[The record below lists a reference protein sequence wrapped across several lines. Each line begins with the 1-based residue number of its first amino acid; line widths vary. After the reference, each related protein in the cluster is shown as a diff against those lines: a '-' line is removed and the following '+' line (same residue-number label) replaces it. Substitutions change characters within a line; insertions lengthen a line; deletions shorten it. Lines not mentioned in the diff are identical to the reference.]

1 MNNDQSIK
9 ILVIDD
15 NDILRE
21 YIRFVLES
29 NGYSVDE
36 SADGNEGLSRFS
48 ANKYAVVITD
58 MVMPGKDGY
67 ETIHALKILN
77 PDIHIIAMSGMDMH
91 DHLYETTNI
100 FKADAMLT
108 KPFTGKELLEA
119 IKQVQAPCRK

>member
-1 MNNDQSIK
+1 
-9 ILVIDD
+9 
-15 NDILRE
+15 
-21 YIRFVLES
+21 VLES

>member
-1 MNNDQSIK
+1 MNNDQLTK

-29 NGYSVDE
+29 DGYSVDE
-36 SADGNEGLSRFS
+36 SADGDEGLSQFS
-48 ANKYAVVITD
+48 TNKYAVVITD
-58 MVMPGKDGY
+58 MFMPGKDGY

-91 DHLYETTNI
+91 DHCYETTNI
-100 FKADAMLT
+100 FKADAMLS
-108 KPFTGKELLEA
+108 KPFTGKELLA
-119 IKQVQAPCRK
+119 AVKQMQAPCGK